1 MPLKKPGLCSVRQL
15 ASLFLPPNE
24 VFPIKNI
31 FVGIMFLGQPFLI
44 FLKCMIC
51 YQRPFPAARRQ
62 QSLIQ
67 QYKSQGTQ
75 DKIINPCL
83 KQLFVKA

>member
-1 MPLKKPGLCSVRQL
+1 
-15 ASLFLPPNE
+15 
-24 VFPIKNI
+24 
-31 FVGIMFLGQPFLI
+31 MFLGQPFLI